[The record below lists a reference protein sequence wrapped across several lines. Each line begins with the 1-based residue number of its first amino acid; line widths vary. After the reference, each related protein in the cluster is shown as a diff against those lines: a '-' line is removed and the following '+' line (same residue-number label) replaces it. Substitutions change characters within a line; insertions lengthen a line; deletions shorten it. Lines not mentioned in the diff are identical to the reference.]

1 MKYLKYSTVQLI
13 DDVPERC
20 KLRWVGEI
28 LRRASLLYDMMES
41 YGQDDVEQ
49 SNCRGLKRLQMLSD
63 TTNKDYEN
71 MKREAEDRTN

>member
-41 YGQDDVEQ
+41 YGKDDVEQ
-49 SNCRGLKRLQMLSD
+49 SSQRTEA
-63 TTNKDYEN
+63 TTN
-71 MKREAEDRTN
+71 AERHHEQGL